1 MEQYTDIIHA
11 IALTLGASW
20 ASGINLYA
28 AMVMLGLLAN
38 TGNAALPADLQIL
51 ADPRVIGAAG
61 FMYVVEFFADKV
73 PGVDTGWDTVHTFI
87 RIPAGALLAY
97 GATAEIDPALAV
109 AAAIVGGTISAGSH
123 GAKAGSRVLIN
134 TSPEPFTNW
143 FASLGEDVAVI
154 AGLWTALYHPTVFLV
169 LLFLF
174 IVFVIWL
181 LPKIWRGIKKVFG
194 FIARLFS
201 QKEPPPAPEALPTDA
216 GRIEH
221 IHAEEERS

>member
-1 MEQYTDIIHA
+1 MGHRPH
-11 IALTLGASW
+11 LH
-20 ASGINLYA
+20 
-28 AMVMLGLLAN
+28 
-38 TGNAALPADLQIL
+38 P
-51 ADPRVIGAAG
+51 
-61 FMYVVEFFADKV
+61 
-73 PGVDTGWDTVHTFI
+73 H
-87 RIPAGALLAY
+87 PAGALLAY

-123 GAKAGSRVLIN
+123 GANAGSRVLIN

>member
-1 MEQYTDIIHA
+1 MEQYSQIIHA

-28 AMVMLGLLAN
+28 AIVTLGLLAN
-38 TGNAALPADLQIL
+38 TGNAVLPPDLQIL

-61 FMYVVEFFADKV
+61 FMYIVEFFADKV

-109 AAAIVGGTISAGSH
+109 AAAIIGGTISAGAH
-123 GAKAGSRVLIN
+123 AAKAGSRVLIN

-154 AGLWTALYHPTVFLV
+154 AGMWTALYHPTVFLV
-169 LLFLF
+169 FLAVF
-174 IVFVIWL
+174 IAFVIWL

-201 QKEPPPAPEALPTDA
+201 DKQPPPAPEALPADP
-216 GRIEH
+216 GRIEYTRV
-221 IHAEEERS
+221 EEERS